1 MPRRSEVSKLPQDVR
16 RWLERA
22 LEESGYGGYEL
33 LADLLKEKGYAIS
46 KSSLQ
51 RWGSDIER
59 QRAQIRS
66 ETEAAMQLSEGG
78 ADERDTRTE
87 AMLAL
92 LQTGMIRGLRAL
104 MDTQDEADPAER
116 VALLS
121 KVGKESAAMA
131 RASIDLKRF
140 QASIE
145 EAARKKLL
153 AEQEVNLQEV
163 AKAQG
168 MDEAQVDFWRQK
180 FLGIKA

>member
-1 MPRRSEVSKLPQDVR
+1 MPRRSEVAKLPQDVR

-22 LEESGYGGYEL
+22 LEEAGYGGYEL
-33 LADLLKEKGYAIS
+33 LAELLKEKGFAIS
-46 KSSLQ
+46 RSSLQ

-59 QRAQIRS
+59 QRAIIKA
-66 ETEAAMQLSEGG
+66 ETDAAIQLSEGT
-78 ADERDTRTE
+78 ADDRDSRSE

-104 MDTQDEADPAER
+104 QDSQDEADPAER

-121 KVGKESAAMA
+121 KVSKESTSLVRGSME
-131 RASIDLKRF
+131 LKRY
-140 QASIE
+140 QAGIE
-145 EAARKKLL
+145 EAAERKLL
-153 AEQEVNLQEV
+153 AKQEVNLQEI

>member
-22 LEESGYGGYEL
+22 LEEAGYGGYEL
-33 LADLLKEKGYAIS
+33 LTDLLKEKGYTIS

-59 QRAQIRS
+59 QRAAIRS
-66 ETEAAMQLSEGG
+66 ETEAAMQLSEGSS
-78 ADERDTRTE
+78 DERDTRSE

-104 MDTQDEADPAER
+104 MDTQDEADPEAR
-116 VALLS
+116 VALLA
-121 KVGKESAAMA
+121 KVGKDTASMA

-140 QASIE
+140 QSGIE
-145 EAARKKLL
+145 EAARKKLI
-153 AEQEVNLQEV
+153 AEQRAKLDELGKSGAVSPEVL
-163 AKAQG
+163 
-168 MDEAQVDFWRQK
+168 AQV
-180 FLGIKA
+180 IKAAYDL